1 MKRHQEWGGMM
12 DTSVNKTR
20 RDNMPQDYNKLVKD
34 LETQRLMM
42 HNLQLAHAKLR
53 EKLEKTRREVREK
66 DRIIMRLKDNQGFPW
81 K

>member
-1 MKRHQEWGGMM
+1 MKAPE
-12 DTSVNKTR
+12 
-20 RDNMPQDYNKLVKD
+20 PQDYNKLVKD

-53 EKLEKTRREVREK
+53 EKLEKAKQEVREK
-66 DRIIMRLKDNQGFPW
+66 DRVIMHLKENQGFPW